1 MCQEQ
6 AICWIHASRQFFGK
20 TECPGTADAEM
31 YLWLVYSCDGGGTDK
46 TTTHTPTC
54 DSSSTPPTPTTSS
67 PTPTTT
73 PTPPTETCSH
83 DDRGLPWGEKVQLDV
98 PGCDGSIDI
107 VCDKGCIAVHKVTPA
122 HPNVLYHRIVQV
134 LYSCR
139 KKPTSD
145 SAQLKLVKELCND
158 RQRCKIFANR
168 ETFGNEECP
177 DAGDAKMKLW
187 LVYSCDGGGSDLTII
202 RKPIC

>member
-1 MCQEQ
+1 MLYSCKEAAGNADQLKLVRSMCQEQ
-6 AICWIHASRQFFGK
+6 AICWIRASRQFFGK
-20 TECPGTADAEM
+20 TECPGTVDAEM
-31 YLWLVYSCDGGGTDK
+31 YLWLVYSCDDGGTDK

-107 VCDKGCIAVHKVTPA
+107 VCDKGCIAVHKVTQA
-122 HPNVLYHRIVQV
+122 HPKVVSKNCSGPIQLSKETQV
-134 LYSCR
+134 RFS
-139 KKPTSD
+139 T
-145 SAQLKLVKELCND
+145 
-158 RQRCKIFANR
+158 
-168 ETFGNEECP
+168 T
-177 DAGDAKMKLW
+177 
-187 LVYSCDGGGSDLTII
+187 
-202 RKPIC
+202 